1 MLLIE
6 NDIFIMK
13 TKFLYLTLL
22 LTSALFM
29 TSCGGD
35 DDDVDI
41 SNLPEAVTD
50 AFHNKYPG
58 IATNSVSWESKGK
71 YYVAKWDEANGMRD
85 IEAWFVNTPDASQSW
100 AMTETDYGKNLF
112 LVPAEINAELEKTE
126 YRTAVIDDISLYEYP
141 VQSRNVYIIE
151 VEPIGQTQ
159 DMMLLFDA
167 TTYKFLKAI
176 PDNDTEITPDT
187 VF

>member
-1 MLLIE
+1 MR
-6 NDIFIMK
+6 

-22 LTSALFM
+22 LTSALFIS
-29 TSCGGD
+29 SCGGD

-41 SNLPEAVTD
+41 SNLPEAVAD

-71 YYVAKWDEANGMRD
+71 YYVAEWDEANGMRD
-85 IEAWFVNTPDASQSW
+85 VEAWFINSSQSSQSW

-112 LVPAEINAELEKTE
+112 LIPAEINAELEKTE

-141 VQSRNVYIIE
+141 VPSKNVYIIE